1 MLALLAQGRPL
12 HYWGPSVPVI
22 APGVHETRPE
32 VARVTQIHADLE
44 DGDAFL
50 RFVLDR
56 AVREAMSLRDG
67 TPVSGR
73 LQISLYIDVDDDP
86 ETGRTGPVDEQ
97 RRGADRLIEVST
109 LYVGA
114 DEEEEREAQA
124 RVLITIDALD
134 ARGRRERLWAGDH
147 VDLPDRISLRGD
159 SVEARLPRSGTGLE
173 PGSRLVYATG
183 DSVFEG
189 WMR

>member
-1 MLALLAQGRPL
+1 
-12 HYWGPSVPVI
+12 
-22 APGVHETRPE
+22 
-32 VARVTQIHADLE
+32 
-44 DGDAFL
+44 
-50 RFVLDR
+50 
-56 AVREAMSLRDG
+56 
-67 TPVSGR
+67 
-73 LQISLYIDVDDDP
+73 
-86 ETGRTGPVDEQ
+86 
-97 RRGADRLIEVST
+97 LIEVST